1 MLSANGYKTKK
12 ELKTAIGQRLKYYE
26 TSLFGMEYRPNGTV
40 MIVGPDAYRSR
51 KWYAKV
57 TLKDGIIVNVK

>member
-1 MLSANGYKTKK
+1 MLGAVGYKQKSD
-12 ELKTAIGQRLKYYE
+12 LKNAIGQHLKYEE
-26 TSLFGMEYRPNGTV
+26 TSLFGREYRPNGTV
-40 MIVGPDAYRSR
+40 TIVGPDAYRSR